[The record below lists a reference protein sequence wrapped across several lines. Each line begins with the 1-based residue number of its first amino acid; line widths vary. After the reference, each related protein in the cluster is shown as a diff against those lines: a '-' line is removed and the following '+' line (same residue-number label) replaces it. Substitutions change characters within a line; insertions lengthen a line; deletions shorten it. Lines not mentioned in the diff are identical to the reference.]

1 MEVNNEAVRPWPRL
15 FARMIDHVLYAMI
28 AVVLAMI
35 LNIEGLLMYLL
46 VFGSIIL
53 SEGFLLS
60 NWGYTPGKWIFAV
73 QVRKANSQKL
83 AFAEAAKRTWRVI
96 LEGLWLMI
104 PIFSIIGGLNSF
116 VYLTSKGNTS
126 WDEKGGFIV
135 RKTRE

>member
-53 SEGFLLS
+53 SEDFFSPTGV
-60 NWGYTPGKWIFAV
+60 TPGKWIFAV
-73 QVRKANSQKL
+73 QVK
-83 AFAEAAKRTWRVI
+83 
-96 LEGLWLMI
+96 
-104 PIFSIIGGLNSF
+104 
-116 VYLTSKGNTS
+116 SKFPKTRFCRS
-126 WDEKGGFIV
+126 
-135 RKTRE
+135 RKTDVESYS